1 MLLAQYT
8 KLNQKEKKDEFYFY
22 DKETF
27 LNLHFISFLQIMLEL
42 AGIIILGILAQW
54 VAWKLKIPAIL
65 PLILIGLLVGPIA
78 AEFLSED
85 GSKWI
90 EPVWNGEKGLFPGES
105 LYYFVSLAISI
116 ILFEGGLTLKRNEI
130 KNVGPVITKL
140 ITIGSAITFF
150 GSGILAHYIFD
161 LSWDVSFLFAGLII
175 VTGPTVITP
184 ILRNIPLKKDVST
197 VLKWEG
203 ILIDP
208 IGALVAVLVFEFIS
222 VGGGGGFTKT
232 ALIEFGKILLFGTT
246 FGFTFAH
253 ALTYAVNKKMI
264 PHYLLNVVSLSTVLL
279 VFVESEVFA
288 HESGLLA
295 VVVMG
300 MVLGNGKLKN
310 LKELLYFK
318 ESLSVLLIS
327 ILFILL
333 AANINI
339 NQLMLL
345 YTWKTA
351 ALFAIV
357 VFVIRPLAVFASTM
371 NSKLQFNE
379 KMFISWVGPRGI
391 VAAGIAS
398 LFGSKL
404 LKQGVEGAEYITPL
418 VFMIVLGTVLLN
430 ATTARLFAKMVG
442 VFLKSSNAIL
452 FVGASKPS
460 RLIASYLRD
469 KGKRVVLIDSN
480 KTFIEKAME
489 DDLEAFNVNI
499 YDDDLTDNIELN
511 DVGYLIAL
519 TGNDA
524 VNKYALTN
532 FSESLGE
539 HGSYRLASS
548 LEVINATTEERQ
560 GFFTPKDDYI
570 NLSEAFRE
578 NPTIKEVSI
587 NSEAEYNKIFTILAK
602 EEKSIPLFIEKEE
615 SLYLIPEFEKL
626 DLEKKDITLSY
637 LGKDVG
643 DDYKIE
649 IEQEEVEIEDE
660 DPLVK
665 TAVKPVG
672 DEKN

>member
-1 MLLAQYT
+1 
-8 KLNQKEKKDEFYFY
+8 
-22 DKETF
+22 
-27 LNLHFISFLQIMLEL
+27 MLEL
-42 AGIIILGILAQW
+42 EGIIILGILAQW
-54 VAWKLKIPAIL
+54 VAWKFKIPAIL

-78 AEFLSED
+78 AAYLSED

-90 EPVWNGEKGLFPGES
+90 EPIWNGTKGLFPGDG

-116 ILFEGGLTLKRNEI
+116 ILFEGGLTLKRSEI

-140 ITIGSAITFF
+140 ITLGAAITF
-150 GSGILAHYIFD
+150 ILAGLGAHYIFN
-161 LSWDVSFLFAGLII
+161 LAWEISFLFSGLII

-232 ALIEFGKILLFGTT
+232 ALMEFGKILLFGTS

-253 ALTYAVNKKMI
+253 ALAYAINKKLI

-279 VFVESEVFA
+279 VFVESELFA

-300 MVLGNGKLKN
+300 MVLGNSKLKN
-310 LKELLYFK
+310 IKELLYFK

-333 AANINI
+333 SASINI
-339 NQLMLL
+339 EDLMLL
-345 YTWKTA
+345 YTWKTI

-357 VFVIRPLAVFASTM
+357 VFVIRPLAVFASTYK
-371 NSKLQFNE
+371 SRLKLNE
-379 KMFISWVGPRGI
+379 KLFISWVGPRGI

-404 LKQGVEGAEYITPL
+404 LKQGVAGAEYITPL

-430 ATTARLFAKMVG
+430 ATTARMFAKVIG
-442 VFLKSSNAIL
+442 VFLKTSDSIL
-452 FVGASKPS
+452 FVGASRPIQ
-460 RLIASYLRD
+460 LIAKHLKE
-469 KGKRVVLIDSN
+469 KGKSVVLIDANSN
-480 KTFIEKAME
+480 FIEQATN
-489 DDLEAFNVNI
+489 DGLEALKVDI

-519 TGNDA
+519 TGSDM
-524 VNKYALTN
+524 VNKHALNN
-532 FSESLGE
+532 FSEHLGE
-539 HGSYRLASS
+539 HGAYKIASS
-548 LEVINATTEERQ
+548 KEIVEATALERKS
-560 GFFTPKDDYI
+560 FFTPNDDYI
-570 NLSEAFRE
+570 NLSEAYRE
-578 NPTIKEVSI
+578 NPSILEVEIKT
-587 NSEAEYNKIFTILAK
+587 AADYNNILELFSK
-602 EEKSIPLFIEKEE
+602 EEKSIPLFVENEKGI
-615 SLYLIPEFEKL
+615 YWIPEFEKTAEVKENL
-626 DLEKKDITLSY
+626 ILSY
-637 LGKDVG
+637 LGK
-643 DDYKIE
+643 KLI
-649 IEQEEVEIEDE
+649 IQE
-660 DPLVK
+660 K
-665 TAVKPVG
+665 
-672 DEKN
+672 

>member
-1 MLLAQYT
+1 
-8 KLNQKEKKDEFYFY
+8 
-22 DKETF
+22 
-27 LNLHFISFLQIMLEL
+27 MLEL

-78 AEFLSED
+78 SEFLSED
-85 GSKWI
+85 GTKWI
-90 EPVWNGEKGLFPGES
+90 EPIWNGKKGLFPGDS

-116 ILFEGGLTLKRNEI
+116 ILFEGGLTLKRSEI

-140 ITIGSAITFF
+140 ITLGSTVTFF
-150 GSGILAHYIFD
+150 GAGIVAHFIFN
-161 LSWDVSFLFAGLII
+161 LSWDLSFLFSGLII

-222 VGGGGGFTKT
+222 VGGDSGFTKT
-232 ALIEFGKILLFGTT
+232 ALIEFGKIVLFGTT

-253 ALTYAVNKKMI
+253 ALAFAINKKFI

-300 MVLGNGKLKN
+300 MVLGNSKLDN
-310 LKELLYFK
+310 IKELLYFK

-339 NQLMLL
+339 EDLMLL

-351 ALFAIV
+351 VLFAMV
-357 VFVIRPLAVFASTM
+357 VFIIRPLAVFLSTKG
-371 NSKLQFNE
+371 SKLTLNE
-379 KMFISWVGPRGI
+379 KLFISWVGPRGI

-430 ATTARLFAKMVG
+430 ATTARLFARMVG
-442 VFLKSSNAIL
+442 VFLTKSSGIL
-452 FVGASKPS
+452 IVGASEVS
-460 RLIASYLRD
+460 RLLGHYLETNGRH
-469 KGKRVVLIDSN
+469 VVLIDSN
-480 KTFIEKAME
+480 QSNIEKAKE
-489 DDLEAFNVNI
+489 LGLEALNTNI
-499 YDDDLTDNIELN
+499 YSETLSDNIELN
-511 DVGYLIAL
+511 DVGYLMAM
-519 TGNDA
+519 TGNSDI
-524 VNKYALTN
+524 NKYAIN
-532 FSESLGE
+532 KFSHQFGE
-539 HGSYRLASS
+539 NGSFRLVTKD
-548 LEVINATTEERQ
+548 EMNNPQ
-560 GFFTPKDDYI
+560 DNPKEGLFSHTDDY
-570 NLSEAFRE
+570 L
-578 NPTIKEVSI
+578 TLTEVTRNFPSI
-587 NSEAEYNKIFTILAK
+587 QDMDIDDKAHYKSLIEITNKNK
-602 EEKSIPLFIEKEE
+602 DMIPLFLKDDEGELHIISSYNTDVDVVGKD
-615 SLYLIPEFEKL
+615 SKL
-626 DLEKKDITLSY
+626 VY
-637 LGKDVG
+637 LGKPFDV
-643 DDYKIE
+643 KR
-649 IEQEEVEIEDE
+649 
-660 DPLVK
+660 
-665 TAVKPVG
+665 
-672 DEKN
+672 